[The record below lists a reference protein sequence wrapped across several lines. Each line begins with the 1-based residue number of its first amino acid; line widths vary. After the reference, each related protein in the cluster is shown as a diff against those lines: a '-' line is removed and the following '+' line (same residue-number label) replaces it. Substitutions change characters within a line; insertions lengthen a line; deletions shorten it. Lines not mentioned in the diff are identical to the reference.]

1 MILRRKTDKW
11 LSLLNVSNKLLC
23 FSIGNMDLGA
33 GERKQITLSCIMDG
47 FEGNETSTTDWTS
60 DFNDTQITKSD
71 LVIRNSLSSKMA
83 FWNATIDIDWKD
95 SGSKVKLLKF

>member
-1 MILRRKTDKW
+1 
-11 LSLLNVSNKLLC
+11 
-23 FSIGNMDLGA
+23 
-33 GERKQITLSCIMDG
+33 MDG